1 MSFKYKYESGLK
13 KGERQ
18 YDRYYDLKTEN
29 ILKAISIKAIRISR
43 LYQKAGV

>member
-18 YDRYYDLKTEN
+18 YDRYYDLKKEKRVTA
-29 ILKAISIKAIRISR
+29 KYIKS
-43 LYQKAGV
+43 